1 MAARI
6 TLFESLVAGA
16 LIVGGLGLLYGQHRL
31 LQEGNTSARDQRL
44 NAAAGHIEASIHAS
58 LGRSE
63 SAVRA
68 LAAFIED
75 AQPLELD
82 RLQRFSAALLEGQAA
97 MRALQWEPRVIQGQR
112 SAFEL
117 QWRQHGLADFEFKD
131 ASPSGLVSARQRPV
145 SYPILG
151 GHAIDSGLPV
161 GLVAATEVSVDAPP
175 LADEADF
182 VQASTQAQAHARD
195 AAAPRLSAVF
205 RAVTAV
211 VDVSVAS
218 EFQHQAFNLRMP
230 VYALPP
236 GPAVENRRA
245 LLEGFAV
252 AFVALPT
259 LLEDARALADAGGL
273 GFSLRDLD
281 SPDAPLIYR
290 HGDFAGL
297 AAGTT
302 RELQLPGRRW
312 QLLMAAAP
320 PSLLQVMGLRLPSLL
335 GLLVLFGG
343 VGAWL
348 RGRAQRRR
356 LWQERQRLRELC
368 DGLPIGLFQARHGVN
383 GDFQLSYVNAGAAHL
398 LGQDAIVLQNDPARL
413 FDFLPADARAPL
425 IAELNASLHSGQP
438 VQREL
443 PARVAGQLR
452 RLQLGAVQG
461 TDPHGRALL
470 NGVLEDVTRLRE
482 ASDTLE
488 AVAAEQA
495 VMVESLPLGLLFADA
510 GQISRANPALA
521 QLLGYV
527 DREELTGLPLS
538 TLHPDEP
545 DYRRLRAQAGVRLKA
560 GKTFSTEWTLVRRDG
575 ERFRARLVGRKLM
588 DDAHRRELWVITE
601 LDFDPSIEP
610 WQGPM

>member
-6 TLFESLVAGA
+6 TRFESLVAGA

-31 LQEGNTSARDQRL
+31 LQEGMTSARDQRL

-75 AQPLELD
+75 APELELN

-117 QWRQHGLADFEFKD
+117 QWRQRGLADFEFRD
-131 ASPSGLVSARQRPV
+131 ASADGLVSARQRPV

-151 GHAIDSGLPV
+151 GHAIDSDLPV

-175 LADEADF
+175 LAEEADF
-182 VQASTQAQAHARD
+182 VQASTQSQADARD

-211 VDVSVAS
+211 DDANVAS
-218 EFQHQAFNLRMP
+218 EYQQHAFNLRMP

-245 LLEGFAV
+245 LLQGFAV

-259 LLEDARALADAGGL
+259 LLEEARALADAGGL

-281 SPDAPLIYR
+281 SPGAPLIYL
-290 HGDFAGL
+290 HGNLSDPDT
-297 AAGTT
+297 GTDQL
-302 RELQLPGRRW
+302 LQLSGRRW
-312 QLLMAAAP
+312 QLVMAAAP
-320 PSLLQVMGLRLPSLL
+320 PSLLQVTGRRLPSLL

-348 RGRAQRRR
+348 RGRVQRRR

-368 DGLPIGLFQARHGVN
+368 DGLPIGLFQAARGAA
-383 GDFQLSYVNAGAAHL
+383 DEFQLCYVNAGAARL
-398 LGQDAIVLQNDPARL
+398 LGQDALALQNAPDGL
-413 FDFLPADARAPL
+413 FEFLPADARASV
-425 IAELNASLHSGQP
+425 IAELDASLRGGQP

-443 PARVAGQLR
+443 QANVAGQIR
-452 RLQLGAVQG
+452 RLQLGAVPG
-461 TDPHGRALL
+461 TGRRGRAML
-470 NGVLEDVTRLRE
+470 NGVLEDVTQLRE
-482 ASDTLE
+482 ASATLE
-488 AVAAEQA
+488 AVASEQA
-495 VMVESLPLGLLFADA
+495 VMVESLPFGLLFADA

-527 DREELTGLPLS
+527 DGEELAGLPLS
-538 TLHPDEP
+538 TLHADEA

-560 GKTFSTEWTLVRRDG
+560 GKIFSTEWTLVRRDG
-575 ERFRARLVGRKLM
+575 ETFRARLVGRKLL